1 MLPILLSSSQKDLIK
16 QHLINLDDDSKRMR
30 FGYSISDENISQYVE
45 KSLDTRTNFW
55 YAYVDEGK
63 CIGAVHIALIG
74 DTAELGIS
82 INQEFRGKKLS
93 NNLFERALTHLK
105 AFRISHITMQC
116 LSENAVIQHLA
127 KKYGLK
133 VRVLGPGEKEASGDI
148 ELPDTISAS
157 VKDTTEDMF
166 AVTDAIGRNLFWV
179 QKSITEILN
188 NYLRKAI
195 YDRPNK
201 TNNWRRNRIRHR
213 NP

>member
-1 MLPILLSSSQKDLIK
+1 
-16 QHLINLDDDSKRMR
+16 MR
-30 FGYSISDENISQYVE
+30 FGYSISEKNISDYVE
-45 KSLDTRTNFW
+45 KSLDITKNFW
-55 YAYVDEGK
+55 YAYIDEGK
-63 CIGAVHIALIG
+63 CIGAVHIAIIG
-74 DTAELGIS
+74 ETAELGIS
-82 INQEFRGKKLS
+82 IDQEYRGKKLS

-127 KKYGLK
+127 RKYGLK

-148 ELPDTISAS
+148 ELPDSLTAS
-157 VKDTTEDMF
+157 IQDTTEDMF

-179 QKSITEILN
+179 QKSVAEILN

-201 TNNWRRNRIRHR
+201 AYNWRRNRFRH
-213 NP
+213 

>member
-1 MLPILLSSSQKDLIK
+1 MLPILLSSSQKDLLK
-16 QHLINLDDDSKRMR
+16 AHLNSLDDDSKRMR
-30 FGYSISDENISQYVE
+30 FGYSISEKNISDYVE
-45 KSLDTRTNFW
+45 KSLDITKNFW
-55 YAYVDEGK
+55 YAYIDEGK
-63 CIGAVHIALIG
+63 CIGAVHIAIIG
-74 DTAELGIS
+74 ETAELGIS
-82 INQEFRGKKLS
+82 IDQEHRGKKLS

-127 KKYGLK
+127 RKYGLK

-148 ELPDTISAS
+148 ELPDSLTAS
-157 VKDTTEDMF
+157 IQDTTEDMF

-179 QKSITEILN
+179 QKSVAEILN

-201 TNNWRRNRIRHR
+201 AYNWRRNRFRH
-213 NP
+213 